1 MSLLKTHDTRGKT
14 MLHQNVLQSCLAV
27 HQQCFGLVPYYAR
40 DLLNFDCFI
49 LCSSLPLTRS
59 VH

>member
-27 HQQCFGLVPYYAR
+27 HQQCFGLVPHYAP
-40 DLLNFDCFI
+40 DLLNSDCFI
-49 LCSSLPLTRS
+49 LCTSLPLTRS